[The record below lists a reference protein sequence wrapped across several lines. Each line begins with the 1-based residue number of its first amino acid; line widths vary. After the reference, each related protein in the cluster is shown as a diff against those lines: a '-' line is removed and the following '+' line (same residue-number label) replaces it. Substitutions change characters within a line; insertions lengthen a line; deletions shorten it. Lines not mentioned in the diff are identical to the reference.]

1 MMIADFPCL
10 HQRYQRYLRPI
21 LRKSI
26 MPNYTFA
33 RQQEQVHEVNL
44 DQIKYPRFG
53 RFLEE
58 FEPGVTFQHPR
69 GLTIPAAFALEF
81 AGTFMQAN
89 PLYLNREY
97 ALACGFADLLV
108 SPMMVLNVALSLGVQ
123 NNSEQAIAHLG
134 YYDVQ
139 FLRPVYAGDTLRS
152 QSLVLSRRW
161 RGSKPGIVRVK
172 TTAFNQRDQAVL
184 QYERA
189 ILIPTQSPSTH
200 THTDEVAVSSAET
213 FTVELPQLKPGPRE
227 LTGNN
232 TYFEDYKGG
241 DIIVHP
247 NGRTVTDEHMAWS
260 YRLGNTHPLH
270 YDRVYS
276 NARSGAMSGE
286 PIVYGGLVFAWLEG
300 LASRDT
306 SENAIWDLG
315 YTEGYHTQPV
325 VSGDTLYSISRVLG
339 KEVVSAEIDA
349 SIMTLQLIG
358 VKNTPGKVALEQNGT
373 VLFDKEMSKS
383 RDHKIANKVFE
394 IERKLVLG
402 EKRT

>member
-1 MMIADFPCL
+1 MNNIRFNRQAEL
-10 HQRYQRYLRPI
+10 
-21 LRKSI
+21 S
-26 MPNYTFA
+26 PNTPVDLS
-33 RQQEQVHEVNL
+33 RVK
-44 DQIKYPRFG
+44 IPRFG

-58 FEPGVTFQHPR
+58 FEPGVTFHHPR

-97 ALACGFADLLV
+97 AKACGFADLLV
-108 SPMMVLNVALSLGVQ
+108 APLMVLNVALSLGVQ

-161 RGSKPGIVRVK
+161 RGSKPGIVRVR
-172 TTAFNQRDQAVL
+172 TTAFNQHDQPVV

-189 ILIPTQSPSTH
+189 ILIPTQSPSTN
-200 THTDEVAVSSAET
+200 THTDAVKVGSAET
-213 FTVELPQLKPGPRE
+213 FTVELPQLTTVHSP
-227 LTGNN
+227 LT
-232 TYFEDYKGG
+232 TALQAG

-247 NGRTVTDEHMAWS
+247 NGRTITDEHMAWS

-306 SENAIWDLG
+306 SENALWDVG
-315 YTEGYHTQPV
+315 YTEGYHTQPA
-325 VSGDTLYSISRVLG
+325 VSGDTLYAVSRVLATEDG
-339 KEVVSAEIDA
+339 PPGFNAGVV
-349 SIMTLQLIG
+349 TLQLIG
-358 VKNTPGKVALEQNGT
+358 VKNITGEAAVDQFGAALFEREATKPQS
-373 VLFDKEMSKS
+373 E
-383 RDHKIANKVFE
+383 RIAHKLFE
-394 IERKLVLG
+394 IMRRLLVL
-402 EKRT
+402 KTD